1 MRKLKFGMVGGG
13 NGAFI
18 GNVHR
23 HGAVMDDLAEL
34 AAGCF
39 TRNPEK
45 NLETARQ
52 WGIPD
57 ESRVYANYMEMAE
70 KESAREDGIDFVSIC
85 TPNDTHFPI
94 AKCFLEHGINVMC
107 DKPLA
112 LRTEEG
118 IELKRIAEEKNLLFG
133 VTYTYTG
140 YTMIEQAR
148 RMIAA
153 GHIGKI
159 LTIVAE
165 YPQEWLLVQMVS
177 DRSDQAT

>member
-34 AAGCF
+34 TAGCF

-52 WGIPD
+52 WGIQD
-57 ESRVYANYMEMAE
+57 ESRVYANYIEMAE
-70 KESAREDGIDFVSIC
+70 KESVREDGIDFVSVC

-94 AKCFLEHGINVMC
+94 ASAH
-107 DKPLA
+107 
-112 LRTEEG
+112 
-118 IELKRIAEEKNLLFG
+118 
-133 VTYTYTG
+133 
-140 YTMIEQAR
+140 
-148 RMIAA
+148 
-153 GHIGKI
+153 
-159 LTIVAE
+159 
-165 YPQEWLLVQMVS
+165 
-177 DRSDQAT
+177 